1 MSRIGFA
8 AEILRPLAPTSI
20 LDVGCRD
27 GALADHFPRVD
38 YWGADLLPSA
48 NGRVR
53 IVGDIV
59 EMQLTRRF
67 DAIVACDILE
77 HVDRPSELFDR
88 LVGATDRLLLV
99 SLPNTYDL
107 KSRIRFAMRG
117 RLGGKYEFLEQGSKD
132 RHRWLMNRREIL
144 EFYRLKA
151 AKHRLALRSFDLTYG
166 SSRHRTLKAISGR
179 LMASVLPASIC
190 AETVFGLFLKSAD
203 PAQGHRGAQA

>member
-59 EMQLTRRF
+59 EMELTRTF

-77 HVDRPSELFDR
+77 HVDRPSDLFDR

-107 KSRIRFAMRG
+107 KSRIRFAIRG
-117 RLGGKYEFLEQGSKD
+117 GLGGKYEFLEHGPND

-151 AKHRLALRSFDLTYG
+151 AKHGLGLRPFDLTYG
-166 SSRHRTLKAISGR
+166 SSRSRTLTALSGR
-179 LMASVLPASIC
+179 LVSSVLPASLC
-190 AETVFGLFLKSAD
+190 AETVFGLFLKSAVSER
-203 PAQGHRGAQA
+203 GHRGVRA

>member
-8 AEILRPLAPTSI
+8 AEILRPLAPASI

-27 GALADHFPRVD
+27 GALADHFPTAD
-38 YWGADLLPSA
+38 YWGADLLPNS

-59 EMQLTRRF
+59 EMELTRRF

-77 HVDRPSELFDR
+77 HVDRPSDLFDR

-99 SLPNTYDL
+99 SLPTTYDL
-107 KSRIRFAMRG
+107 KSRFHFALSG
-117 RLGGKYEFLEQGSKD
+117 RLGGKYEFVEQGSKD

-144 EFYRLKA
+144 EFYRIKA
-151 AKHRLALRSFDLTYG
+151 AKHGLALRSFDLTYG
-166 SSRHRTLKAISGR
+166 SSRNRTLKALSGR
-179 LMASVLPASIC
+179 VISSLVPASLC
-190 AETVFGLFLKSAD
+190 AETVFGLFLKSAAA
-203 PAQGHRGAQA
+203 AQGHRGAEA

>member
-8 AEILRPLAPTSI
+8 AAILRPLAPTSI

-27 GALADHFPRVD
+27 GTLADHFPSAD

-88 LVGATDRLLLV
+88 LAGATDRLLLV
-99 SLPNTYDL
+99 SFPNTYDL
-107 KSRIRFAMRG
+107 KSRFRFALRG
-117 RLGGKYEFLEQGSKD
+117 RLGGKYEFLDAGSTD

-144 EFYRLKA
+144 EFYRVKA
-151 AKHRLALRSFDLTYG
+151 AKHGLALRCFDLTYG
-166 SSRHRTLKAISGR
+166 SSRNRTLKALSGR
-179 LMASVLPASIC
+179 LITSLLPASLC
-190 AETVFGLFLKSAD
+190 AETVFGLFLKSTA
-203 PAQGHRGAQA
+203 PAQGHRGPDT